1 MADASKYSI
10 QTELAQIIE
19 EVQNG
24 GLVIGINKSEQ
35 QSVSKSTSAEALT
48 EMAEILS
55 SLSTLTKILLED
67 IEKNHPNATEAQAET
82 IIKAE
87 FTKLD
92 KAGELNTIRTQ
103 LLKSERWVKGGK
115 AALFEVA
122 KHYVE
127 GNVFYKTAIAF
138 LESFSE
144 KVND

>member
-1 MADASKYSI
+1 MLKLWQRWQKFY
-10 QTELAQIIE
+10 LA
-19 EVQNG
+19 
-24 GLVIGINKSEQ
+24 L
-35 QSVSKSTSAEALT
+35 A
-48 EMAEILS
+48 
-55 SLSTLTKILLED
+55 TKILLED
-67 IEKNHPNATEAQAET
+67 IQKNHPNATEAQAET